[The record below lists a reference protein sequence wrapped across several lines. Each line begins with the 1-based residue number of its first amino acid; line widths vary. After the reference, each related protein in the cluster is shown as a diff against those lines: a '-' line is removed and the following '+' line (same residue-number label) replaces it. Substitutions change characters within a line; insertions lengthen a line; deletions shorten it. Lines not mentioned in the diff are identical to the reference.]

1 MKKQDNESLIQE
13 LTKRLDWY
21 IMKASDEEF
30 DADEVQTLMKLLDN
44 LKTEEDNVEDEL
56 PVEEAL
62 DDFWKHCEEREEEER
77 LLLGTEEE
85 KDKSEPVAEKEE
97 DKPREGKLHK
107 VLWYFRRR
115 RFAVVAAAVL
125 VVMVLGGSWQVVANA
140 EKHGGF
146 FWWMDKNEEGTTM
159 ITAPEGAE
167 ESDSSRIEIYDN
179 IKKIPEDCRKYVE
192 QTCEI
197 SAASQYNFS
206 YAKIVRGT
214 HNDTIYVFLK
224 NNSEILRFEIKM
236 YPQKILRVRETYPG
250 FTFEKEFD
258 NDGIVFDVFSK
269 KEMSRTLVLLLL
281 ADLLKESGL
290 PSRQV
295 SLFAL
300 VDALLENKQNV
311 ELLSRGNLFENKYQA
326 LWPDTDAI
334 RKETDE
340 VYNRICEDGKF
351 KEVMDVLLEFAEKLR
366 LIVWSMT
373 AEGNKPAETVE
384 KETDSTAS
392 ELTEQPEIRQK
403 IIRAYVYEREFRRI
417 KALPD
422 FKKLLAWLNE
432 NQINLRQF
440 KHKISIVFQNA
451 RDGELNLLFTGDAQ
465 PEHLKMIA
473 ENYDGKLPLY
483 EHYWCIKVP
492 HHGTQGHYFDFSQY
506 EPENMLISNGIH
518 FANSKKESKELRT
531 SPLYGGLF
539 YIPDTHM
546 YCSNCDCCDS
556 YENGCSCKEAD
567 VISPAYYKDI

>member
-1 MKKQDNESLIQE
+1 MKVRMYNVGFGDCFCLRDRKKSL
-13 LTKRLDWY
+13 L
-21 IMKASDEEF
+21 
-30 DADEVQTLMKLLDN
+30 V
-44 LKTEEDNVEDEL
+44 
-56 PVEEAL
+56 
-62 DDFWKHCEEREEEER
+62 DF
-77 LLLGTEEE
+77 GT
-85 KDKSEPVAEKEE
+85 
-97 DKPREGKLHK
+97 
-107 VLWYFRRR
+107 
-115 RFAVVAAAVL
+115 
-125 VVMVLGGSWQVVANA
+125 N
-140 EKHGGF
+140 
-146 FWWMDKNEEGTTM
+146 N
-159 ITAPEGAE
+159 
-167 ESDSSRIEIYDN
+167 SRIEGRPRREIFDVIISDLSTIKSKNLLLTHFHMDHLSGLLYMMKKKDISVDFGKIYL
-179 IKKIPEDCRKYVE
+179 P
-192 QTCEI
+192 
-197 SAASQYNFS
+197 
-206 YAKIVRGT
+206 
-214 HNDTIYVFLK
+214 
-224 NNSEILRFEIKM
+224 
-236 YPQKILRVRETYPG
+236 
-250 FTFEKEFD
+250 
-258 NDGIVFDVFSK
+258 DVFSK
-269 KEMSRTLVLLLL
+269 KEMSRTLLLLLL

-311 ELLSRGNLFENKYQA
+311 ELLSRGKLFENKYQA
-326 LWPDTDAI
+326 LWPDTDVI

-351 KEVMDVLLEFAEKLR
+351 KEVMAVLLEFAEKLR

-384 KETDSTAS
+384 KETDLTAS
-392 ELTEQPEIRQK
+392 ELTEQPEVRQK
-403 IIRAYVYEREFRRI
+403 IIRAYVYECEFRRI

-422 FKKLLAWLNE
+422 FKKLLEWLNE